1 MLDQS
6 IIDKMELENFSE
18 GYDVMQEAEGM
29 NIVDDEID
37 DLSDA
42 QEDILNG
49 GINESGRII
58 DLVDLVETSVV
69 PNPASANQPVNNHMQ
84 QQPNTVGVAPKPVP
98 SVNRPN
104 NMQQRQSVLPK
115 VNHFGNNVARKFS

>member
-42 QEDILNG
+42 QEDLIHG

-58 DLVDLVETSVV
+58 DLVDLVETTVV

-84 QQPNTVGVAPKPVP
+84 QQPNTVGVAPKPVT

>member
-58 DLVDLVETSVV
+58 DLVDLVETTVV

-104 NMQQRQSVLPK
+104 NMQQRQSILPK

>member
-6 IIDKMELENFSE
+6 LIDKMELENFSE

-42 QEDILNG
+42 QEDILHG

-58 DLVDLVETSVV
+58 DLVDLVETTVV
-69 PNPASANQPVNNHMQ
+69 PNTSSANQPINNHMQ
-84 QQPNTVGVAPKPVP
+84 QQPNVVGVAPKPVP

-104 NMQQRQSVLPK
+104 NMQQHQSVLPK
-115 VNHFGNNVARKFS
+115 VNHFGNNIARRFS

>member
-42 QEDILNG
+42 QEDLIHG

-58 DLVDLVETSVV
+58 DLVDLVETTVV
-69 PNPASANQPVNNHMQ
+69 PNPASANQPVNNHIQ

>member
-42 QEDILNG
+42 QEDILHG

>member
-42 QEDILNG
+42 QEDLIHG

>member
-42 QEDILNG
+42 QEDILHG

-58 DLVDLVETSVV
+58 DLVDLVETTVV

-115 VNHFGNNVARKFS
+115 VNHFGNNVARRFS

>member
-58 DLVDLVETSVV
+58 DLVDLVETTVV
-69 PNPASANQPVNNHMQ
+69 PNPASANQPVNNHMP

-115 VNHFGNNVARKFS
+115 VNHFGNNIARRFS

>member
-6 IIDKMELENFSE
+6 IIDKIELENFSE

-84 QQPNTVGVAPKPVP
+84 QQSNTVGVAPKPVP

>member
-69 PNPASANQPVNNHMQ
+69 PNPASANQPVNNHI

-115 VNHFGNNVARKFS
+115 VNRFGNNIARRFS

>member
-42 QEDILNG
+42 QEDLIHG

-69 PNPASANQPVNNHMQ
+69 PNPASANQPVNNHIQ
-84 QQPNTVGVAPKPVP
+84 QQPNTVGVAPKPVT

>member
-42 QEDILNG
+42 QEDLIHG

-58 DLVDLVETSVV
+58 DLVDLVETTVV
-69 PNPASANQPVNNHMQ
+69 PNTSSANQPVNNHMQ

>member
-58 DLVDLVETSVV
+58 DLVDLVETTVV
-69 PNPASANQPVNNHMQ
+69 PNPSSANQPVNNHMQ
-84 QQPNTVGVAPKPVP
+84 QQPNTVGVAPNPVP

-104 NMQQRQSVLPK
+104 NMQQRQSILPK